1 MSQDDDENDKDVEG
15 DHCWQFRYNRSL
27 SCFSHSVA
35 QLTFSQDGKW
45 LVAATT
51 AGNVKIFDTGIW
63 AEAAKLQGCL
73 REEARVL
80 AISPAQRWLVCM
92 YPSAMHIFQ
101 CQPPWR
107 LEARIP
113 APVDPMTKTTSEWC
127 CVAFSPLSEVDDKNG
142 KAGQDN
148 HLAAF
153 ASKTLCVLDY
163 SGGWGDV
170 PKSTRSFLDGQRP
183 TSLAY
188 TSCGFWLVCGYESG
202 QVQIWNHF
210 SLTLDRTLFGH
221 NGVVSCIASS
231 PRCADYHSRFISCGL
246 DPRAGC
252 ALRVWHSHGW
262 VLEQV
267 VPDMQ
272 ADRNGI
278 RSCEFSCSGDWVV
291 SVAVE
296 MCIWRVCISLKGK
309 LELRLHQRLTAVGS
323 SAGLC
328 TAAYCCLHDAIAV
341 GSRDGVLGV
350 WTKFPGFPEEHGRG
364 QAATGGNL
372 MHKCHNVTPWMALE
386 VTLPRPMRGVKP
398 DPMSGLPCGVST
410 ELDAD
415 DDMRRSLRNSEWFVR
430 SDMRSLS
437 GASPPRMPRAT
448 GRSHR
453 ASSEASANGTSSAYP
468 SNAVT
473 PKVQKVAAF
482 GMQQD
487 GALRKS
493 SSEPPSRW
501 KPAGCG
507 FADAL
512 GAYSTGNPQPSG
524 VENVTR
530 SHSRSRRMLPIMC
543 SVTQAG
549 TVPLKHGN
557 ASGRSP
563 GRSSLSE
570 LPPLVEDEKVA
581 MRQALLHATKGLVQR
596 ISLDPKNIC

>member
-63 AEAAKLQGCL
+63 AEAAKIQGCL
-73 REEARVL
+73 REEPRVL

-113 APVDPMTKTTSEWC
+113 APVEPMTKTTSEWC

-153 ASKTLCVLDY
+153 ASKALCVLDY

-188 TSCGFWLVCGYESG
+188 TSCGFWLVCGFESG

-278 RSCEFSCSGDWVV
+278 RSCEFSCTGEWVV

-296 MCIWRVCISLKGK
+296 MCIWRVCMSLKGK
-309 LELRLHQRLTAVGS
+309 MELRLHQRLTAVGS

-328 TAAYCCLHDAIAV
+328 TAAFCCLHDAIAV

-350 WTKFPGFPEEHGRG
+350 WAKGPGFPEDNGRG
-364 QAATGGNL
+364 QAAAGGNL
-372 MHKCHNVTPWMALE
+372 ILEKCRNVTPWMALE

-398 DPMSGLPCGVST
+398 DPMSGLPSGNFT

-415 DDMRRSLRNSEWFVR
+415 DERRSLRNSEWFVR

-437 GASPPRMPRAT
+437 GASPPRMPRAP
-448 GRSHR
+448 GRSHH
-453 ASSEASANGTSSAYP
+453 ASSEASASSAYP
-468 SNAVT
+468 STVLT

-482 GMQQD
+482 GQD
-487 GALRKS
+487 GAMRKS

-501 KPAGCG
+501 KSTGCS
-507 FADAL
+507 FAEAL
-512 GAYSTGNPQPSG
+512 GTYRTGSPQRS
-524 VENVTR
+524 VAENVTQ
-530 SHSRSRRMLPIMC
+530 SRKGRRMPPIMC

-549 TVPLKHGN
+549 TVPLKHSN
-557 ASGRSP
+557 ASCRSL
-563 GRSSLSE
+563 GVRADS
-570 LPPLVEDEKVA
+570 LPPLVESTRDDEKVA
-581 MRQALLHATKGLVQR
+581 MRQRLTLLHATAGLVQR
-596 ISLDPKNIC
+596 ITLEPKNIT